1 MHNTLHRVP
10 PRPPPRATSSASGGA
25 AKRRTPFAQQ
35 LDTIAGKRQLSA
47 AQAGGGAPALAAE
60 GAAQEASAMEAAATE
75 EAEEAARAEREALLA
90 SEARAL
96 LKEAMGSVEAWV
108 REAAA
113 KGEANA
119 AGGGANAARRGAVME
134 TAPPDWEL
142 LGQRA
147 RLVGGTLGEALTD
160 GLALTRK
167 DFEAY
172 QSLQKG
178 GNMPTLVEELQGAA
192 DGLEGAISRGDGRL
206 RSFAKQ
212 ETPAEQRAE
221 RQRARASSLKT
232 KQVGLAAALG
242 ERASK
247 DASDTVV
254 LGVMPGAKAVG
265 RMAARRIADEIADGI
280 AERDP
285 RPEGILGRRRR
296 DGAAEAEKRREAG
309 GIVRELAK
317 EIAEE
322 YERDLKRAAELGP
335 LADLAEAAKGPTSR
349 LKKDAQAAKGVFEKA
364 AGGLLLGAESAQQ
377 KAKERRRQLEE
388 RRGGGTE
395 GAPMEPAAAAPAP
408 APAAKPSARAVEVEA
423 VAVAVEAVAV
433 EVEAM
438 EVETAGEARAM
449 RVDVEVEVEGG
460 DASAP
465 QKKMRFA
472 TAGGSRPAAAADDA
486 LDTDT
491 VAFSSTAA
499 APLATMDSAAVEIE
513 AVDVGV
519 VRGECL
525 NTVMPR
531 AAAVDA

>member
-1 MHNTLHRVP
+1 
-10 PRPPPRATSSASGGA
+10 
-25 AKRRTPFAQQ
+25 
-35 LDTIAGKRQLSA
+35 
-47 AQAGGGAPALAAE
+47 
-60 GAAQEASAMEAAATE
+60 
-75 EAEEAARAEREALLA
+75 
-90 SEARAL
+90 
-96 LKEAMGSVEAWV
+96 MGSVEAWV

-119 AGGGANAARRGAVME
+119 AGGGANAGRRGAVVE

-172 QSLQKG
+172 QSLQQG

-192 DGLEGAISRGDGRL
+192 DGLEGAMSRGDGRL

-212 ETPAEQRAE
+212 ETPTKQRAE

-242 ERASK
+242 ERATK

-285 RPEGILGRRRR
+285 RPEGILGRRGR

-335 LADLAEAAKGPTSR
+335 VFPPLTLSLTPPHTSP
-349 LKKDAQAAKGVFEKA
+349 G
-364 AGGLLLGAESAQQ
+364 
-377 KAKERRRQLEE
+377 ERPYPYPYPYPYLY
-388 RRGGGTE
+388 
-395 GAPMEPAAAAPAP
+395 PYP
-408 APAAKPSARAVEVEA
+408 
-423 VAVAVEAVAV
+423 
-433 EVEAM
+433 
-438 EVETAGEARAM
+438 
-449 RVDVEVEVEGG
+449 
-460 DASAP
+460 
-465 QKKMRFA
+465 
-472 TAGGSRPAAAADDA
+472 
-486 LDTDT
+486 
-491 VAFSSTAA
+491 
-499 APLATMDSAAVEIE
+499 
-513 AVDVGV
+513 
-519 VRGECL
+519 
-525 NTVMPR
+525 
-531 AAAVDA
+531 

>member
-1 MHNTLHRVP
+1 
-10 PRPPPRATSSASGGA
+10 
-25 AKRRTPFAQQ
+25 
-35 LDTIAGKRQLSA
+35 
-47 AQAGGGAPALAAE
+47 
-60 GAAQEASAMEAAATE
+60 
-75 EAEEAARAEREALLA
+75 
-90 SEARAL
+90 
-96 LKEAMGSVEAWV
+96 MGSVEAWV

-119 AGGGANAARRGAVME
+119 AGGGANAGRRGAVVE

-172 QSLQKG
+172 QSLQQG

-192 DGLEGAISRGDGRL
+192 DGLEGAMSRGDGRL

-212 ETPAEQRAE
+212 ETPAKQRAE

-242 ERASK
+242 ERATK

-285 RPEGILGRRRR
+285 RPEGILGRRGR

-335 LADLAEAAKGPTSR
+335 LSDLAEAAKGPTSR

-395 GAPMEPAAAAPAP
+395 GAPTEPAAAAQAAAP
-408 APAAKPSARAVEVEA
+408 APTPAAETSVRAVEVE
-423 VAVAVEAVAV
+423 VEAVVMEAVTVEV
-433 EVEAM
+433 EVEAV
-438 EVETAGEARAM
+438 EVETAGEARAV

-465 QKKMRFA
+465 QKKMRLA
-472 TAGGSRPAAAADDA
+472 TAGSSRPAADAADAATGVNAGWAADA

-491 VAFSSTAA
+491 DAFSSTAA

-519 VRGECL
+519 VRGAL
-525 NTVMPR
+525 GP
-531 AAAVDA
+531 DPYPYP

>member
-1 MHNTLHRVP
+1 MSP
-10 PRPPPRATSSASGGA
+10 PPPPPPRTTSSASGGA

-449 RVDVEVEVEGG
+449 RVDGEVEGEGG

>member
-1 MHNTLHRVP
+1 M
-10 PRPPPRATSSASGGA
+10 A
-25 AKRRTPFAQQ
+25 
-35 LDTIAGKRQLSA
+35 
-47 AQAGGGAPALAAE
+47 
-60 GAAQEASAMEAAATE
+60 E
-75 EAEEAARAEREALLA
+75 EAEEAARAEREARLSA
-90 SEARAL
+90 EARAL

-119 AGGGANAARRGAVME
+119 AGGGGNAEGNGAAVE

-172 QSLQKG
+172 QSLQLG

-192 DGLEGAISRGDGRL
+192 DGLQGGIARGDGRL

-212 ETPAEQRAE
+212 ETPAAQRAE
-221 RQRARASSLKT
+221 RQRARTDSLKT

-242 ERASK
+242 ERATK
-247 DASDTVV
+247 DASDTLV

-265 RMAARRIADEIADGI
+265 RMAARRIADGI

-285 RPEGILGRRRR
+285 RPEGVLGRRGR

-309 GIVRELAK
+309 GLVRELAR

-335 LADLAEAAKGPTSR
+335 LADLADAAKGPTLR
-349 LKKDAQAAKGVFEKA
+349 LKKDAQAAKGALQKA

-377 KAKERRRQLEE
+377 KAKERRRQLQQ
-388 RRGGGTE
+388 RRGE
-395 GAPMEPAAAAPAP
+395 RAPTEPAASPQAVAQTPAP
-408 APAAKPSARAVEVEA
+408 VPAAETSIRAA
-423 VAVAVEAVAV
+423 AV

-438 EVETAGEARAM
+438 AVDAVAVEVDAVEVETVAAPPAGAAVEVETAGEARAV
-449 RVDVEVEVEGG
+449 RVSVEVEVEVEVEG
-460 DASAP
+460 ASAP
-465 QKKMRFA
+465 QKKMRLA
-472 TAGGSRPAAAADDA
+472 TAGSSRPATPTATTGVNAGWAADADDA
-486 LDTDT
+486 DG
-491 VAFSSTAA
+491 AGFSSAAA
-499 APLATMDSAAVEIE
+499 APLATMDSPAVEIE

-519 VRGECL
+519 VRKEALCSWL
-525 NTVMPR
+525 SLDTHIPR
-531 AAAVDA
+531 VGPQPPMHRVAASHA